1 VSAAPRRRPPSPP
14 LQGVT
19 TTRGQKEFEGAKDPI
34 TLSVIYNRLLTINQE
49 MGITM
54 INTSISPIFA
64 EVHDFSCA
72 ICDWANRVVAQI
84 DGVPSHT
91 ASVMEAVKAVSREF
105 GDDVH
110 PGDVF
115 VLNDPYL
122 GGTHLPDITVMKP
135 IFFEGRL
142 EFIAI
147 NRAHHGD
154 VGGIEPGSYAPG
166 ARELFHEGIRIPP
179 LRIYRDERPIADVV
193 HMIRI
198 NTRMPDALWVDMKAQ
213 VASCRVAERR
223 ILELIGT
230 YGVEKTRATIEDIH
244 RYAERRMRAEIEKL
258 ADGVYVGETFLDSD
272 GFVDKPIRIRVS
284 ITIRGDEAWVDFDG
298 SDPQV
303 TGFVN
308 SPMANTATCVYVAF
322 LTTVTTPDIPHNEGV
337 YRPVHISAP
346 EGSVVN
352 PRFPAPVAS
361 CTLDTA
367 CAILEAC
374 WMALAKVLPDRVP
387 AGWNRWNGPTIT
399 GVDPRNGS
407 FYVMFGFNGFGGG
420 GGMPGMDGR
429 HYIGDG
435 IDLGGLIAPNI
446 ETNETDYPHVTEWNE
461 FTTDSCG
468 AGKWRG
474 GCGAKYRIRLFDEHP
489 TLVMFGDGRDNPPY
503 GLFGGRPGSANMAWI
518 NQGTPQERLLKA
530 KESVSLQK
538 GDVYSS
544 YPSGGGGWGDPK
556 ERDAALVREDV
567 RDEIVSRESAE
578 KLYGV
583 VLRGPELEVDE
594 AETARRRG
602 RR

>member
-1 VSAAPRRRPPSPP
+1 MSPA
-14 LQGVT
+14 VK
-19 TTRGQKEFEGAKDPI
+19 RKKEFEGARDPI

-72 ICDWANRVVAQI
+72 ICDWNDRIVAQI

-91 ASVMEAVKAVSREF
+91 ASAMEAVKAISREF
-105 GDDVH
+105 AGDIN

-122 GGTHLPDITVMKP
+122 GGTHLPDVTIMKP
-135 IFFEGRL
+135 IFSEGAL
-142 EFIAI
+142 QFVAI

-166 ARELFHEGIRIPP
+166 ATELFHEGIRIPP
-179 LRIYRDERPIADVV
+179 LRIYKNEKPIQDVV
-193 HMIRI
+193 NMIRI

-223 ILELIGT
+223 IMELIAK
-230 YGVEKTRATIEDIH
+230 YGVKKVRETVEDIH
-244 RYAERRMRAEIEKL
+244 SYAENRMRREIEALK
-258 ADGVYVGETFLDSD
+258 DGVFEGETYLDSD
-272 GFVDKPIRIRVS
+272 GFSDKPIRIKV
-284 ITIRGDEAWVDFDG
+284 TIKVKGSDAYVDFEG

-308 SPMANTATCVYVAF
+308 SPIANTATCVYVAF

-337 YRPVHISAP
+337 YRPIHITAP

-352 PRFPAPVAS
+352 PKFPAPVAS

-374 WMALAKVLPDRVP
+374 WMALSKALPDRVP

-399 GVDPRNGS
+399 GVDPRNNN
-407 FYVMFGFNGFGGG
+407 FYVMFGFNGFGGA
-420 GGMPGMDGR
+420 GGMNGMDGR

-446 ETNETDYPHVTEWNE
+446 ETNEADYPHNTECTE
-461 FTTDSCG
+461 FTPDSCG
-468 AGKWRG
+468 AGKCRG
-474 GCGAKYRIRLFDEHP
+474 GCGAKYRITLYDEAP
-489 TLVMFGDGRDNPPY
+489 TLVMFGDGRANPPY
-503 GLFGGRPGSANMAWI
+503 GLFNGKPGSPNMAYI
-518 NQGTPQERLLKA
+518 NQGRKGERLLA
-530 KESVSLQK
+530 SKESVKLKK
-538 GDVYSS
+538 GDTYTS
-544 YPSGGGGWGDPK
+544 YPSGGGGWGDPLQ
-556 ERDAALVREDV
+556 RDPAAVADDL
-567 RDEIVSRESAE
+567 RDEIISADVC
-578 KLYGV
+578 KNIYGV
-583 VLRGPELEVDE
+583 VVNVDDFSVDVKGTEKLRGELLKKRTKGE
-594 AETARRRG
+594 RHG
-602 RR
+602 

>member
-1 VSAAPRRRPPSPP
+1 VRRR
-14 LQGVT
+14 
-19 TTRGQKEFEGAKDPI
+19 EFEGARDPI
-34 TLSVIYNRLLTINQE
+34 TLSVIYNRLLTINAE
-49 MGITM
+49 MGVTM

-72 ICDWANRVVAQI
+72 ICDWDNRIVAQI

-91 ASVMEAVKAVSREF
+91 ASAMEAVKAVSREF
-105 GDDVH
+105 GRDIH

-122 GGTHLPDITVMKP
+122 GGTHLPDITIMKP
-135 IFFEGRL
+135 IFYEGSL
-142 EFIAI
+142 QFIGI

-154 VGGIEPGSYAPG
+154 VGGMEPGSYAPG
-166 ARELFHEGIRIPP
+166 ARELFHEGLRIPA
-179 LRIYRDERPIADVV
+179 LRIYREDRPIQDVV
-193 HMIRI
+193 NLIRI

-213 VASCRVAERR
+213 VASCRVAEKR
-223 ILELIGT
+223 ILELLDK
-230 YGVEKTRATIEDIH
+230 YGVQKTRQTIEDIH
-244 RYAERRMRAEIEKL
+244 RYAERRMRLQIGRL
-258 ADGVYVGETFLDSD
+258 QDGVYEGESCLDSD
-272 GFVDKPIRIRVS
+272 GFSDQPIRIKVA
-284 ITIRGDEAWVDFDG
+284 ITIRGEEAWVDFAG
-298 SDPQV
+298 SAPQV

-337 YRPVHISAP
+337 YRPIHISAP

-374 WMALAKVLPDRVP
+374 WKALAQVLPERVP

-399 GVDPRNGS
+399 GVDPRTGS
-407 FYVMFGFNGFGGG
+407 FYVMFGFNGFGGA

-446 ETNETDYPHVTEWNE
+446 ETNESDYPHVTEFNE

-468 AGKWRG
+468 AGKFRG
-474 GCGAKYRIRLFDEHP
+474 GCGARYRIRLYDPSP
-489 TLVMFGDGRDNPPY
+489 TLVMFGDGKVHPPY
-503 GLFGGRPGSANMAWI
+503 GLFGGRPGSCNLAFVNEGQLGQRELA
-518 NQGTPQERLLKA
+518 A
-530 KESVSLQK
+530 KEAVRLK
-538 GDVYSS
+538 EGDTYTS
-544 YPSGGGGWGDPK
+544 YPSGGGGWGDPLG
-556 ERDAALVREDV
+556 RDPEAVRLDA
-567 RDEIVSRESAE
+567 RGEIISPASAREV
-578 KLYGV
+578 YGV
-583 VLRGPELEVDE
+583 VLEGEGLEVNAKKTDE
-594 AETARRRG
+594 LRARLRG
-602 RR
+602 GKKE

>member
-1 VSAAPRRRPPSPP
+1 MIR
-14 LQGVT
+14 
-19 TTRGQKEFEGAKDPI
+19 KEFEGAHDPI
-34 TLSVIYNRLLTINQE
+34 TLSVIYNRLLAINQE

-54 INTSISPIFA
+54 VNTSISPIFA

-72 ICDWANRVVAQI
+72 ICDWDNRIVAQI

-91 ASVMEAVKAVSREF
+91 ASAMEAVKAVSREF
-105 GDDVH
+105 GDDLH

-122 GGTHLPDITVMKP
+122 GGTHLPDVTIMKP
-135 IFFEGRL
+135 IFFEGAL
-142 EFIAI
+142 QFVGI

-154 VGGIEPGSYAPG
+154 VGGLEPGSYAPG

-179 LRIYRDERPIADVV
+179 LRIYRDERPLMDVIN
-193 HMIRI
+193 MIRI
-198 NTRMPDALWVDMKAQ
+198 NTRLPDALWVDMKAQ
-213 VASCRVAERR
+213 VASCRVAEKR
-223 ILELIGT
+223 ILELIGK
-230 YGVEKTRATIEDIH
+230 YGVRQTRETIEDIH
-244 RYAERRMRAEIEKL
+244 RYAERRMRLEIGRL
-258 ADGVYVGETFLDSD
+258 RDGVYEGETCLDSD
-272 GFVDKPIRIRVS
+272 GFSDTPIRIKVA
-284 ITIRGDEAWVDFDG
+284 IAIRGEEAWVDFAG

-322 LTTVTTPDIPHNEGV
+322 LTTVTTPDIPHNEGA
-337 YRPVHISAP
+337 YRPIHISAP

-374 WMALAKVLPDRVP
+374 WQALAQVLPQRVP

-399 GVDPRNGS
+399 GIDPRKNS
-407 FYVMFGFNGFGGG
+407 FYVMFGFNGFGGA

-446 ETNETDYPHVTEWNE
+446 ETNESDYPHVTEFNE

-468 AGKWRG
+468 AGKYRG
-474 GCGAKYRIRLFDEHP
+474 GCGAKYRIRMYDQAP
-489 TLVMFGDGRDNPPY
+489 KLVMFGDGKVHPPY
-503 GLFGGRPGSANMAWI
+503 GLFGGKPGSCNLAFI
-518 NQGTPQERLLKA
+518 NEGKDAQRELKA
-530 KESVSLQK
+530 KEAVQLK
-538 GDVYSS
+538 AGDTYSS
-544 YPSGGGGWGDPK
+544 YPSGGGGWGDPL
-556 ERDAALVREDV
+556 ERDPEAVRADA
-567 RDEIVSRESAE
+567 RGQIISPASAREQYA
-578 KLYGV
+578 V
-583 VLRGPELEVDE
+583 VLEGKQLSVNVQQTQALR
-594 AETARRRG
+594 ASRRG
-602 RR
+602 GAI

>member
-1 VSAAPRRRPPSPP
+1 MIR
-14 LQGVT
+14 
-19 TTRGQKEFEGAKDPI
+19 KEFEGAHDPI
-34 TLSVIYNRLLTINQE
+34 TLSVIYNRLLAINQE

-54 INTSISPIFA
+54 VNTSISPIFA

-72 ICDWANRVVAQI
+72 ICDWDNRIVAQI

-91 ASVMEAVKAVSREF
+91 ASAMEAVKAVSREF
-105 GDDVH
+105 GDDLH

-122 GGTHLPDITVMKP
+122 GGTHLPDVTIMKP
-135 IFFEGRL
+135 IFFEGAL
-142 EFIAI
+142 QFVGI

-154 VGGIEPGSYAPG
+154 VGGLEPGSYAPG

-179 LRIYRDERPIADVV
+179 LRIYRDERPIMDVIN
-193 HMIRI
+193 MIRI
-198 NTRMPDALWVDMKAQ
+198 NTRLPDALWVDMKAQ
-213 VASCRVAERR
+213 VASCRVAEKR
-223 ILELIGT
+223 ILELIGK
-230 YGVEKTRATIEDIH
+230 YGLRQTRETIEDIH
-244 RYAERRMRAEIEKL
+244 RYAERRMRLEIGRL
-258 ADGVYVGETFLDSD
+258 RDGVYEGETCLDSD
-272 GFVDKPIRIRVS
+272 GFSDTPIRIKVA
-284 ITIRGDEAWVDFDG
+284 IAIRGEEAWVDFAG

-322 LTTVTTPDIPHNEGV
+322 LTTVTTPDIPHNEGA
-337 YRPVHISAP
+337 YRPIHISAP

-374 WMALAKVLPDRVP
+374 WQALAQVLPQRVP

-399 GVDPRNGS
+399 GIDPRKNS
-407 FYVMFGFNGFGGG
+407 FYVMFGFNGFGGA

-446 ETNETDYPHVTEWNE
+446 ETNESDYPHVTEFNE

-468 AGKWRG
+468 AGKYRG
-474 GCGAKYRIRLFDEHP
+474 GCGAKYRIRMYDQAP
-489 TLVMFGDGRDNPPY
+489 KLVMFGDGKVHPPY
-503 GLFGGRPGSANMAWI
+503 GLFGGKPGSCNLAFI
-518 NQGTPQERLLKA
+518 NEGKDAQRELKA
-530 KESVSLQK
+530 KEAVQLK
-538 GDVYSS
+538 AGDTYSS
-544 YPSGGGGWGDPK
+544 YPSGGGGWGDPL
-556 ERDAALVREDV
+556 ERDPEAVRADA
-567 RDEIVSRESAE
+567 RGQIISPASAREQYA
-578 KLYGV
+578 V
-583 VLRGPELEVDE
+583 VLEGEQLSVNVQQTQALR
-594 AETARRRG
+594 ASRRG
-602 RR
+602 GAI

>member
-1 VSAAPRRRPPSPP
+1 VKGKAS
-14 LQGVT
+14 
-19 TTRGQKEFEGAKDPI
+19 EFEGAHDPI
-34 TLSVIYNRLLTINQE
+34 TLSVIYNRLLTINAE

-72 ICDWANRVVAQI
+72 ICDWDNRIVAQI

-91 ASVMEAVKAVSREF
+91 ASAMEAVKAVSREF
-105 GDDVH
+105 RDDIH

-122 GGTHLPDITVMKP
+122 GGTHLPDVTIMKP
-135 IFFEGRL
+135 IFYEGQL
-142 EFIAI
+142 QFIGI

-154 VGGIEPGSYAPG
+154 VGGLEPGSYAPG

-179 LRIYRDERPIADVV
+179 LRIYRGERPIQDVV
-193 HMIRI
+193 NMIRI

-213 VASCRVAERR
+213 VASCRVAEKR
-223 ILELIGT
+223 ILELIGN
-230 YGVEKTRATIEDIH
+230 YGVRKTRQTIEDIH
-244 RYAERRMRAEIEKL
+244 RYAERRMRLEIGL
-258 ADGVYVGETFLDSD
+258 LSDGVYAGESFLDSD
-272 GFVDKPIRIRVS
+272 GFSDAPIRIKVA
-284 ITIRGDEAWVDFDG
+284 ITVKGEEAWVDFAG

-308 SPMANTATCVYVAF
+308 SPLANTATCVYVAF

-337 YRPVHISAP
+337 YRPIHISAP

-374 WMALAKVLPDRVP
+374 WQALAKVLPERVP

-399 GVDPRNGS
+399 GVDPRKGS
-407 FYVMFGFNGFGGG
+407 FYVMFGFNGFGGA

-446 ETNETDYPHVTEWNE
+446 ETNESDYPHVTEFNE

-468 AGKWRG
+468 AGKFRG
-474 GCGAKYRIRLFDEHP
+474 GCGAKYRIRLYDSSP
-489 TLVMFGDGRDNPPY
+489 TLVMFGDGKVHPPY
-503 GLFGGRPGSANMAWI
+503 GLFGGQPGSCNLAFV
-518 NQGTPQERLLKA
+518 NQGREGERELKSKEAVQLKA
-530 KESVSLQK
+530 
-538 GDVYSS
+538 GDTYSS
-544 YPSGGGGWGDPK
+544 YPSGGGGWGDPL
-556 ERDAALVREDV
+556 ERDPEAVR
-567 RDEIVSRESAE
+567 RDARDQIISLESALD
-578 KLYGV
+578 LYGV
-583 VLRGPELEVDE
+583 VLEGEELAVNEQQ
-594 AETARRRG
+594 TAALRQSRRG
-602 RR
+602 G

>member
-1 VSAAPRRRPPSPP
+1 MIR
-14 LQGVT
+14 
-19 TTRGQKEFEGAKDPI
+19 KEFEGAHDPI
-34 TLSVIYNRLLTINQE
+34 TLSVIYNRLLAINQE

-54 INTSISPIFA
+54 VNTSISPIFA

-72 ICDWANRVVAQI
+72 ICDWDNRIVAQI

-91 ASVMEAVKAVSREF
+91 ASAMEAVKAVSREF
-105 GDDVH
+105 GDDLH

-122 GGTHLPDITVMKP
+122 GGTHLPDVTIMKP
-135 IFFEGRL
+135 IFFEGAL
-142 EFIAI
+142 QFVGI

-154 VGGIEPGSYAPG
+154 VGGLEPGSYAPG

-179 LRIYRDERPIADVV
+179 LRIYRDERPLMDVIN
-193 HMIRI
+193 MIRI
-198 NTRMPDALWVDMKAQ
+198 NTRLPDALWVDMKAQ
-213 VASCRVAERR
+213 VASCRVAEKR
-223 ILELIGT
+223 ILELIGK
-230 YGVEKTRATIEDIH
+230 YGVRQTRETIEDIH
-244 RYAERRMRAEIEKL
+244 RYAERRMRLEIGRL
-258 ADGVYVGETFLDSD
+258 RDGVYEGETCLDSD
-272 GFVDKPIRIRVS
+272 GFSDTPIRIKVA
-284 ITIRGDEAWVDFDG
+284 IAIRGEEAWVDFAG

-322 LTTVTTPDIPHNEGV
+322 LTTVTTPDIPHNEGA
-337 YRPVHISAP
+337 YRPIHISAP

-374 WMALAKVLPDRVP
+374 WQALAQVLPQRVP

-399 GVDPRNGS
+399 GIDPRKNS
-407 FYVMFGFNGFGGG
+407 FYVMFGFNGFGGA

-446 ETNETDYPHVTEWNE
+446 ETNESDYPHVTEFNE

-468 AGKWRG
+468 AGKYRG
-474 GCGAKYRIRLFDEHP
+474 GCGAKYRIRMYDQAP
-489 TLVMFGDGRDNPPY
+489 KLVMFGDGKVHPPY
-503 GLFGGRPGSANMAWI
+503 GLFGGKPGSCNLAFI
-518 NQGTPQERLLKA
+518 NEGKDAQRELKA
-530 KESVSLQK
+530 KEAVQLK
-538 GDVYSS
+538 AGDTYSS
-544 YPSGGGGWGDPK
+544 YPSGGGGWGDPL
-556 ERDAALVREDV
+556 ERDPEAVRADA
-567 RDEIVSRESAE
+567 RGQIISPASAREQYA
-578 KLYGV
+578 V
-583 VLRGPELEVDE
+583 VLEGEQLSVNVQQTQALR
-594 AETARRRG
+594 ASRRG
-602 RR
+602 GAI

>member
-1 VSAAPRRRPPSPP
+1 MSAQQRK
-14 LQGVT
+14 
-19 TTRGQKEFEGAKDPI
+19 KEFEGARDPI

-72 ICDWANRVVAQI
+72 ICDWDNRIVAQI

-91 ASVMEAVKAVSREF
+91 ASVMESVKAVSREF

-122 GGTHLPDITVMKP
+122 GGTHLPDVTIMKP
-135 IFFEGRL
+135 IFYEGKL
-142 EFIAI
+142 QFIAI

-154 VGGIEPGSYAPG
+154 VGGIEPGSYVPG

-179 LRIYRDERPIADVV
+179 LRIYREEKPIQDVV
-193 HMIRI
+193 NMIRI

-213 VASCRVAERR
+213 VASCRVAEKR
-223 ILELIGT
+223 IVELIGK

-244 RYAERRMRAEIEKL
+244 GYAERRMRREIEKL
-258 ADGVYVGETFLDSD
+258 ADGVYEGETFLDSD
-272 GFVDKPIRIRVS
+272 GFSDKRIRIKVS
-284 ITIRGDEAWVDFDG
+284 IRIKGDEAWVDFAG

-337 YRPVHISAP
+337 YRPVHITAP

-352 PRFPAPVAS
+352 AKFPAPVGS

-374 WMALAKVLPDRVP
+374 WMALSKVLPDRVP

-399 GVDPRNGS
+399 GVDPRSKS
-407 FYVMFGFNGFGGG
+407 FYVMFGFNGFGGA

-446 ETNETDYPHVTEWNE
+446 ETNETDYPHITEFNE

-474 GCGAKYRIRLFDEHP
+474 GCGAKYRITLYDESP
-489 TLVMFGDGRDNPPY
+489 TLVMFGDGKVTPPF
-503 GLFGGRPGSANMAWI
+503 GLFGGKTGSCNLAWI
-518 NQGTPQERLLKA
+518 NEGKPGQRELKA
-530 KESVSLQK
+530 KETVQLAS
-538 GDVYSS
+538 GDTYTS
-544 YPSGGGGWGDPK
+544 YPSGGGGWGDPR
-556 ERDAALVREDV
+556 ERDVEAVREDA
-567 RDEIVSRESAE
+567 RNEIVSREAAE

-583 VLRGPELEVDE
+583 VLEGDDCVVNEERTRALRG
-594 AETARRRG
+594 G
-602 RR
+602 R